1 MNLDAV
7 VRKLTRG
14 EFNYIWQSINV
25 SWNNG
30 DKDWKKRRIHF
41 LSDIL
46 ATVVVVG
53 SYKIPSTFPY
63 VPE

>member
-1 MNLDAV
+1 MTLDAV

-30 DKDWKKRRIHF
+30 DKNRRIHF

-53 SYKIPSTFPY
+53 S
-63 VPE
+63 

>member
-1 MNLDAV
+1 MTLDAV

-46 ATVVVVG
+46 ATVVVVVG
-53 SYKIPSTFPY
+53 S
-63 VPE
+63 